1 MDHHSMKDDE
11 LSPSDKVH
19 LCVVLLL
26 LLVIY
31 QDQVIPETIM
41 VALVILK
48 RKDNGDNGLNSAS
61 KVCAF
66 SEIHSCHASPIFF
79 TCAFLAFYS
88 KIFVF
93 QIYLLHDLS
102 SKAGCAVRCGVS
114 YCYEESSLST
124 SEAFAMVN
132 YTLLSIALMKSER

>member
-1 MDHHSMKDDE
+1 LASPLDFCRAITDGIMHQPSSSFCSTAAISQKKFFLICFARVSSLSSAKVCSMDHHSMKDDK

-19 LCVVLLL
+19 LGVLLL
-26 LLVIY
+26 LMMIY
-31 QDQVIPETIM
+31 QDQMIPETIM

-79 TCAFLAFYS
+79 TCAF
-88 KIFVF
+88 
-93 QIYLLHDLS
+93 
-102 SKAGCAVRCGVS
+102 
-114 YCYEESSLST
+114 
-124 SEAFAMVN
+124 
-132 YTLLSIALMKSER
+132 

>member
-1 MDHHSMKDDE
+1 MKDDE

-19 LCVVLLL
+19 LCVLLL
-26 LLVIY
+26 LLLIY

-41 VALVILK
+41 VALMILK
-48 RKDNGDNGLNSAS
+48 RKGNGDNGLNNAS

-88 KIFVF
+88 KNFVF
-93 QIYLLHDLS
+93 QIYLLYDLS